1 MRGIIRPATIL
12 ALAWAILPAAH
23 SGANHIAGATY
34 DGSIDGGGTIQFTIS
49 ADGSSVSSIKV
60 TDVPGDSCTFP
71 ESSQTGAVPIF
82 DHAFSDTTAPLKASG
97 TFPGPQSAQGTVQVT
112 SFGFPSCDTGVK
124 SWSAMTTATPPP
136 GGATTVSGVKAKVK
150 PASILVSGKVV
161 PAAPGAKVVATL
173 FAKGSPFKKVAKR
186 TDTLDDA
193 GRFKV
198 KLPHP
203 DADRCKVVVQF
214 KGDATHEP
222 SKATKKFAC

>member
-12 ALAWAILPAAH
+12 ALAWTIIPASPA
-23 SGANHIAGATY
+23 GANHIPGATY
-34 DGSIDGGGTIQFTIS
+34 NGSIGGGGTISFTIS
-49 ADGSSVSSIKV
+49 PDGSAV
-60 TDVPGDSCTFP
+60 TTIQIMNVPACGITDST
-71 ESSQTGAVPIF
+71 QTGTVPIV
-82 DHAFSDTTAPLKASG
+82 DHAFNDTSAPLKASG
-97 TFPGPQSAQGTVQVT
+97 TFPGPQSAQGTVQASTFV
-112 SFGFPSCDTGVK
+112 PSCDTGPL
-124 SWSAMTTATPPP
+124 SWTATTTATPAP
-136 GGATTVSGVKAKVK
+136 GEPEPTAIGGVKAKVK
-150 PASILVSGKVV
+150 LAAIVV
-161 PAAPGAKVVATL
+161 KGSVTPPAPGAKVVATL

-203 DADRCKVVVQF
+203 DADRCKVVVRF